1 MPLGGT
7 IPTIFLGAA
16 WIVVCSVPCVCLTM
30 PHPFSTQT
38 FNENCS
44 KCCHSTEHLALW
56 RAGWVLAAPG
66 CPGTSGT
73 RGGGLRLPAA
83 KFFGFEPS
91 PVTGKKI
98 VIIIK
103 KAHVQQKE
111 VGVVY
116 VVILASCQGERFGDL
131 GTIGTLFIERPSG
144 FCVFDVGGK
153 KKKSHGRKRPS
164 VGPQI
169 HRVFLQISKSKM

>member
-1 MPLGGT
+1 M
-7 IPTIFLGAA
+7 
-16 WIVVCSVPCVCLTM
+16 
-30 PHPFSTQT
+30 
-38 FNENCS
+38 
-44 KCCHSTEHLALW
+44 
-56 RAGWVLAAPG
+56 LAAPG

-144 FCVFDVGGK
+144 FCVFDVGGEK
-153 KKKSHGRKRPS
+153 KKVMGEKDPVLAPKYIGSFSRSAKARCKR
-164 VGPQI
+164 
-169 HRVFLQISKSKM
+169 